1 MLACLDGQTD
11 TSKSL
16 TRTLLI
22 QRFRWGF
29 FVGVIYQTQ
38 SGKYAEG
45 LAYRNELTRG
55 EQSMSHLFVLNLI
68 PAAHAANDDAPSRAP
83 ALLDPRKEKVLAL
96 HTAGVSRRKIIEA
109 TGETEH
115 YVRQVIKGVSVIEKL
130 PTSPFERAVARCYPM
145 AIRRTGIK
153 DYQYRSV
160 MNECYGVE
168 WDAVKGKYKGR
179 CTDDQLK
186 RVRERIRE
194 RATADGHS
202 AIFVMD
208 WINAD
213 APVESN
219 TVITQ
224 CASNLQDAIQEA
236 VDEFMQA
243 SGIQHVEDGIDLAL
257 ARKKQ
262 EFAARR
268 YILKLA
274 VKGFSKEPVARLQER
289 TLDQVN
295 QLAGT
300 PDAPG
305 VSVSVIKLHHPEPK
319 GNDAFLDY
327 CEGQG
332 WLQPDHYPEV
342 KHAISAAGY

>member
-1 MLACLDGQTD
+1 MQCQMIGTVLSA
-11 TSKSL
+11 
-16 TRTLLI
+16 
-22 QRFRWGF
+22 
-29 FVGVIYQTQ
+29 IYQTNRHNPEVLPIEMNLNRR
-38 SGKYAEG
+38 K
-45 LAYRNELTRG
+45 T
-55 EQSMSHLFVLNLI
+55 MSYPFVLNLI
-68 PAAHAANDDAPSRAP
+68 PTARAANDDASSKAP
-83 ALLDPRKEKVLAL
+83 VLLDPRKEKVLEL
-96 HTAGVSRRKIIEA
+96 HTAGMSRRKIIEA

-115 YVRQVIKGVSVIEKL
+115 YVRQAIKGVPVVERL
-130 PTSPFERAVARCYPM
+130 LTSPFERAVAQCYPI
-145 AIRRTGIK
+145 AIRHTGIK
-153 DYQYRSV
+153 DYEFRSV

-168 WDAVKGKYKGR
+168 WDSEKGKYKAR
-179 CTDDQLK
+179 CTADQLK

-194 RATADGHS
+194 RATAEGNS

-213 APVESN
+213 APLESN
-219 TVITQ
+219 TRITQ

-236 VDEFMQA
+236 VDDFMQA
-243 SGIQHVEDGIDLAL
+243 FGMQHADVGVDPAL

-268 YILKLA
+268 HILKLA
-274 VKGFSKEPVARLQER
+274 VKGVSKEPVARLQER
-289 TLDQVN
+289 TMDQVN

-305 VSVSVIKLHHPEPK
+305 VSVSVVKLHHPEPK

-332 WLQPDHYPEV
+332 WLHPDHYPEV
-342 KHAISAAGY
+342 ELAISAAGY

>member
-1 MLACLDGQTD
+1 
-11 TSKSL
+11 
-16 TRTLLI
+16 
-22 QRFRWGF
+22 
-29 FVGVIYQTQ
+29 
-38 SGKYAEG
+38 
-45 LAYRNELTRG
+45 
-55 EQSMSHLFVLNLI
+55 MSHPFVLNLI
-68 PAAHAANDDAPSRAP
+68 PTTHAANYDAPSREP

-96 HTAGVSRRKIIEA
+96 HRSGVSRRKIIEA

-115 YVRQVIKGVSVIEKL
+115 YVRRVTKDVPVTAKL
-130 PTSPFERAVARCYPM
+130 PTSSFDRAVAQCYPM
-145 AIRRTGIK
+145 AIRHTGIK
-153 DYQYRSV
+153 DYQFRSV

-168 WDAVKGKYKGR
+168 WDTEKGKYNGC
-179 CTDDQLK
+179 CTPDNLK

-194 RATADGHS
+194 RATAEGHS

-208 WINAD
+208 WINTD

-219 TVITQ
+219 TRITQ

-236 VDEFMQA
+236 VDDFMQA
-243 SGIQHVEDGIDLAL
+243 SGIQHVEEGVDLAL
-257 ARKKQ
+257 ARRKQ
-262 EFAARR
+262 KFAARQ

-274 VKGFSKEPVARLQER
+274 VKGLSKEPVARLQER

-295 QLAGT
+295 QLVGT

-305 VSVSVIKLHHPEPK
+305 VSVSMTKLHHPEPK

-332 WLQPDHYPEV
+332 WLHPDHYPEV
-342 KHAISAAGY
+342 EHAISAAGY

>member
-1 MLACLDGQTD
+1 
-11 TSKSL
+11 
-16 TRTLLI
+16 
-22 QRFRWGF
+22 
-29 FVGVIYQTQ
+29 
-38 SGKYAEG
+38 
-45 LAYRNELTRG
+45 
-55 EQSMSHLFVLNLI
+55 MSHPFVLKLI
-68 PAAHAANDDAPSRAP
+68 PTAHAANDDTSSKSSAF
-83 ALLDPRKEKVLAL
+83 LDQREERVLAL
-96 HTAGVSRRKIIEA
+96 HRTGMSRRKIIEA

-115 YVRQVIKGVSVIEKL
+115 FVRRVIRGVPVTEKL
-130 PTSPFERAVARCYPM
+130 PTTQSERAVARCYPM
-145 AIRRTGIK
+145 AIGRTGIK
-153 DYQYRSV
+153 DYQLRTI

-168 WDAVKGKYKGR
+168 WDAENGKYKR
-179 CTDDQLK
+179 RYTADQLK
-186 RVRERIRE
+186 RVREKIRE

-224 CASNLQDAIQEA
+224 CASNLQDAIQEV
-236 VDEFMQA
+236 VDEFMKA
-243 SGIQHVEDGIDLAL
+243 SGIEHVEEGVDLAL
-257 ARKKQ
+257 ARRKQ
-262 EFAARR
+262 KFSARR
-268 YILKLA
+268 HILKLA
-274 VKGFSKEPVARLQER
+274 VKGLSKEPVGRLQER

-319 GNDAFLDY
+319 GSDAFLDY

-332 WLQPDHYPEV
+332 WLHPDHYPEV
-342 KHAISAAGY
+342 ELAISAAGY

>member
-1 MLACLDGQTD
+1 
-11 TSKSL
+11 
-16 TRTLLI
+16 
-22 QRFRWGF
+22 
-29 FVGVIYQTQ
+29 
-38 SGKYAEG
+38 
-45 LAYRNELTRG
+45 
-55 EQSMSHLFVLNLI
+55 MSYPFVLNLI
-68 PAAHAANDDAPSRAP
+68 PTAHAANDDAPSKAP

-115 YVRQVIKGVSVIEKL
+115 YVRQAIKGVPVVEKL

-145 AIRRTGIK
+145 AISRTGIK
-153 DYQYRSV
+153 DHQFRAI

-168 WDAVKGKYKGR
+168 WDTEKGKYKGR
-179 CTDDQLK
+179 CTVDQLK

-194 RATADGHS
+194 RATADGLS

-208 WINAD
+208 WINTNE
-213 APVESN
+213 PVESN

-224 CASNLQDAIQEA
+224 CVLNLQDAIQEA

-243 SGIQHVEDGIDLAL
+243 SGIQYVEEGFDLPL

-268 YILKLA
+268 HILKLA
-274 VKGFSKEPVARLQER
+274 VKGLSKEPVARLQER

-295 QLAGT
+295 HLAGT

-332 WLQPDHYPEV
+332 WLHPDHYPEV
-342 KHAISAAGY
+342 ELAISAAGY

>member
-1 MLACLDGQTD
+1 
-11 TSKSL
+11 
-16 TRTLLI
+16 
-22 QRFRWGF
+22 
-29 FVGVIYQTQ
+29 
-38 SGKYAEG
+38 
-45 LAYRNELTRG
+45 
-55 EQSMSHLFVLNLI
+55 MSHPFALNLI
-68 PAAHAANDDAPSRAP
+68 PSTLAANDDAPSRAST
-83 ALLDPRKEKVLAL
+83 LLDHREERVLAL
-96 HTAGVSRRKIIEA
+96 HRTGMSRRKIIDA

-115 YVRQVIKGVSVIEKL
+115 FVRRVIKGVPVTEKL
-130 PTSPFERAVARCYPM
+130 PTTPFERAVARCYPM
-145 AIRRTGIK
+145 AIGRTGIK
-153 DYQYRSV
+153 DYQLRTI

-168 WDAVKGKYKGR
+168 WDAEKGKYKGR
-179 CTDDQLK
+179 CTADQLK

-194 RATADGHS
+194 RAAAEGLS
-202 AIFVMD
+202 AIFIMD
-208 WINAD
+208 WID
-213 APVESN
+213 TDEPVKSS

-236 VDEFMQA
+236 VDEFMKV
-243 SGIQHVEDGIDLAL
+243 SGIQHVEEGVDLAL

-268 YILKLA
+268 HILKLA
-274 VKGFSKEPVARLQER
+274 VKGVSKEPVARLQER

-319 GNDAFLDY
+319 RSDAFLDY

-332 WLQPDHYPEV
+332 WLHPDHYPEV
-342 KHAISAAGY
+342 ELAISAAGY

>member
-1 MLACLDGQTD
+1 
-11 TSKSL
+11 
-16 TRTLLI
+16 
-22 QRFRWGF
+22 
-29 FVGVIYQTQ
+29 
-38 SGKYAEG
+38 
-45 LAYRNELTRG
+45 
-55 EQSMSHLFVLNLI
+55 MSHPFVLNLI
-68 PAAHAANDDAPSRAP
+68 PTTHAANDDAPSRAS
-83 ALLDPRKEKVLAL
+83 ALLDPREERVLAL
-96 HTAGVSRRKIIEA
+96 HKAGVSRRKIVEA

-115 YVRQVIKGVSVIEKL
+115 YVRRITKGVPVTEKL
-130 PTSPFERAVARCYPM
+130 PTTPSERAVARSYPM
-145 AIRRTGIK
+145 AIGRTGIK
-153 DYQYRSV
+153 DYQLRSV

-168 WDAVKGKYKGR
+168 WDAEKGRYKGR
-179 CTDDQLK
+179 YTVDQLK
-186 RVRERIRE
+186 RVKERIRE
-194 RATADGHS
+194 RATAEGHS

-213 APVESN
+213 APLESN
-219 TVITQ
+219 TRITQ

-236 VDEFMQA
+236 VDEFMQT
-243 SGIQHVEDGIDLAL
+243 SGIQQVEEGLDLTL

-268 YILKLA
+268 HILKLA
-274 VKGFSKEPVARLQER
+274 VKGFSKEPIARLQER

-305 VSVSVIKLHHPEPK
+305 VSVSVTQLHHPEPK

-332 WLQPDHYPEV
+332 WLHPDHYPEV

>member
-1 MLACLDGQTD
+1 
-11 TSKSL
+11 
-16 TRTLLI
+16 
-22 QRFRWGF
+22 
-29 FVGVIYQTQ
+29 
-38 SGKYAEG
+38 
-45 LAYRNELTRG
+45 
-55 EQSMSHLFVLNLI
+55 MSHPFALNLT
-68 PAAHAANDDAPSRAP
+68 PSTLAANDDAPSRAST
-83 ALLDPRKEKVLAL
+83 LLDPREERVLAL
-96 HTAGVSRRKIIEA
+96 HRTGMSRRKIIDA

-115 YVRQVIKGVSVIEKL
+115 FVRRVIKGVPVTEKL
-130 PTSPFERAVARCYPM
+130 PSSSFDRAVAQCYPI

-153 DYQYRSV
+153 DYQLRSV

-168 WDAVKGKYKGR
+168 WDTEKGKYNG
-179 CTDDQLK
+179 CYTPDNLK

-194 RATADGHS
+194 RATAEGHS

-208 WINAD
+208 WINAN

-236 VDEFMQA
+236 VDEFMRA
-243 SGIQHVEDGIDLAL
+243 SGIQHVEEGLDPAL

-295 QLAGT
+295 QLAGN

-305 VSVSVIKLHHPEPK
+305 VSVSVTKLHHPEPK

-332 WLQPDHYPEV
+332 WLHPDHYPEV
-342 KHAISAAGY
+342 DHAISAAGY

>member
-1 MLACLDGQTD
+1 
-11 TSKSL
+11 
-16 TRTLLI
+16 
-22 QRFRWGF
+22 
-29 FVGVIYQTQ
+29 
-38 SGKYAEG
+38 
-45 LAYRNELTRG
+45 
-55 EQSMSHLFVLNLI
+55 MSHPFVLNLI
-68 PAAHAANDDAPSRAP
+68 PTAHAANDDASSEAP
-83 ALLDPRKEKVLAL
+83 TIVDPRKEKVLAL
-96 HTAGVSRRKIIEA
+96 HRTGVSRRKIIEA

-115 YVRQVIKGVSVIEKL
+115 YVRQAIKGVPVVEKL
-130 PTSPFERAVARCYPM
+130 PTRPFERAVAQCYPI
-145 AIRRTGIK
+145 AISRTGIK
-153 DYQYRSV
+153 DYQFRSA

-168 WDAVKGKYKGR
+168 WDTEKGKYKGR
-179 CTDDQLK
+179 YTVDQLK

-194 RATADGHS
+194 RATAEGHS

-208 WINAD
+208 WID
-213 APVESN
+213 TSEPVKSN
-219 TVITQ
+219 TVVTQ
-224 CASNLQDAIQEA
+224 CVLNLQDAIQEA

-243 SGIQHVEDGIDLAL
+243 SGIQHVEEGVDLAL
-257 ARKKQ
+257 TRKKQ

-274 VKGFSKEPVARLQER
+274 VKGLSKEPVARLQER

-327 CEGQG
+327 CEGKG
-332 WLQPDHYPEV
+332 WLHPDHYPDVEL
-342 KHAISAAGY
+342 AISAAGY